1 MGSAH
6 RGAEKPRKMKTFIV
20 MMILSLG
27 VIHCQRPGR
36 RPTGQCEEG
45 QTCQVLKNCQE
56 LADIYSDK
64 KRKLEI
70 VQFFNSR
77 VCNRKERKVCC
88 TAPQIGYSGNVTR
101 NTTIGTLANWGPE
114 YRVSVDIMV
123 HSAGSTDVYG
133 YSNILHFTAGADDWT
148 SKLGERIPAIYYHRN
163 PESVF
168 HICSTVGT
176 NGNSCFDY
184 NIEFNKEYHIDIVQA
199 KKNGKFY
206 YTVNINGEEIKNVEN
221 TNPQSFEDVKV
232 FGGNNFNPASDASYK
247 NLIWESKA
255 SNSTTA
261 EQVTELPLE
270 SIFGPGHA
278 GVIQRTAF
286 RPSLN
291 QTQITVPAHGDGAFL
306 ALDVVIQGLGGED
319 QVTDPYLLTVKEEKC
334 FMNNLPNDLDP
345 AEASYENTGKIA
357 KKHLIQTNITR
368 IQKATADYEELPG
381 RVRNKC
387 EGKEIFKGGYKFLS
401 QEQYEESMET
411 ENFIGHSQSST
422 NLIRTKRGGPQCMRE
437 YKCTYDGGRGCF
449 CFGSTHIYDGQREKC
464 VCCKRNCPQS
474 TIGNDCKCGDLRAET
489 FLNCNNSQDYDGFPY
504 PTEDT
509 CTSPT
514 NGGWGSWTS
523 WSECSSGSNPTKRRS
538 RQCNDPEPANEGNDC
553 SGDSEETKN
562 CPVDGGWGSWTSWSS
577 CCTKRRSRNCDNP
590 APSNGG
596 VNCSGDQDETVVED
610 CRPVDGGWGS
620 WASWSSCFIGPN
632 GYQIRE
638 RNRLCDNPAP
648 SNGGVNCPGNSE
660 ETENCSGPKVQP
672 CFVSGGPAAGEP

>member
-56 LADIYSDK
+56 LADIYPDK

-114 YRVSVDIMV
+114 YRVAVDIMV

-184 NIEFNKEYHIDIVQA
+184 NIEFNKEYHIEFVQA
-199 KKNGKFY
+199 NKNGKFY
-206 YTVNINGEEIKNVEN
+206 YTVNINGEEIKNEEN

-255 SNSTTA
+255 SIDGGWGSWASWSSCFIGDNGYQIRKRSRPCDNPQPINGGSNCPGNSEETDICAASDSTTA
-261 EQVTELPLE
+261 EQVVELSLE

-291 QTQITVPAHGDGAFL
+291 QTEISVPAHGDGAFL

-334 FMNNLPNDLDP
+334 FLNNLPNDLDP
-345 AEASYENTGKIA
+345 AKASSGNTGTIA
-357 KKHLIQTNITR
+357 KKHLIQTKITR
-368 IQKATADYEELPG
+368 IDEATADYEELPG
-381 RVRNKC
+381 KVRNKC

-422 NLIRTKRGGPQCMRE
+422 NLMRTKRAVNIPQCMRE
-437 YKCTYDGGRGCF
+437 YKCTLDGGRGCF
-449 CFGSTHIYDGQREKC
+449 CFGSTHIYVGQREKC

-474 TIGNDCKCGDLRAET
+474 TIGNDCKCGDLRADT
-489 FLNCNNSQDYDGFPY
+489 FLKCYNSQDYDGFPY
-504 PTEDT
+504 PTKDT
-509 CTSPT
+509 CISPT

-562 CPVDGGWGSWTSWSS
+562 CPVDGGWGSWT
-577 CCTKRRSRNCDNP
+577 R
-590 APSNGG
+590 
-596 VNCSGDQDETVVED
+596 
-610 CRPVDGGWGS
+610 
-620 WASWSSCFIGPN
+620 
-632 GYQIRE
+632 
-638 RNRLCDNPAP
+638 
-648 SNGGVNCPGNSE
+648 
-660 ETENCSGPKVQP
+660 
-672 CFVSGGPAAGEP
+672 

>member
-56 LADIYSDK
+56 LADIYPDK

-101 NTTIGTLANWGPE
+101 NILIGTLANWGPE
-114 YRVSVDIMV
+114 YRVAGDIMV
-123 HSAGSTDVYG
+123 HSAGSTGVYG
-133 YSNILHFTAGADDWT
+133 YSNILHFTAGADDWG
-148 SKLGERIPAIYYHRN
+148 SKIGERVPAIFYYHK
-163 PESVF
+163 PESCF

-176 NGNSCFDY
+176 DGNSCFDY

-232 FGGNNFNPASDASYK
+232 FGGNNFNPASDASYR

-255 SNSTTA
+255 SDSTTA
-261 EQVTELPLE
+261 EQVVELPLE

-291 QTQITVPAHGDGAFL
+291 QTEITVPAHGDGAFL

-334 FMNNLPNDLDP
+334 FLNNLPNDLDP
-345 AEASYENTGKIA
+345 AKASSGNTGTIA
-357 KKHLIQTNITR
+357 KKHLIQTNIRR
-368 IQKATADYEELPG
+368 IDEATADYEELPG
-381 RVRNKC
+381 KVRNKC

-411 ENFIGHSQSST
+411 ENFIGHSPIYQSST
-422 NLIRTKRGGPQCMRE
+422 NLMRYNLMRTKRAGPQCMRE

-464 VCCKRNCPQS
+464 VCCKRNCPHQRY
-474 TIGNDCKCGDLRAET
+474 IGNDCKCGDLRDT
-489 FLNCNNSQDYDGFPY
+489 FLNCYNSQVWYGFPY

-523 WSECSSGSNPTKRRS
+523 WSE
-538 RQCNDPEPANEGNDC
+538 
-553 SGDSEETKN
+553 
-562 CPVDGGWGSWTSWSS
+562 SS

-596 VNCSGDQDETVVED
+596 VYCSGDQDQSVSHCVVED

-620 WASWSSCFIGPN
+620 WTSWSECFIGPY
-632 GYQIRE
+632 GYQIRK
-638 RNRLCDNPAP
+638 RSRSCDNPQP
-648 SNGGVNCPGNSE
+648 INGRSNCPGNYE
-660 ETENCSGPKVQP
+660 ETENCAAPAAPAYVEYAPEDSEP
-672 CFVSGGPAAGEP
+672 CFVSR

>member
-1 MGSAH
+1 MGESSCSSQMNKMNFKFLLAVFVVAVALMPTAH
-6 RGAEKPRKMKTFIV
+6 S
-20 MMILSLG
+20 LSLTTKTSPDPTEPTSTLPPSTLPPSTASPSTASPSLASPTTD
-27 VIHCQRPGR
+27 CQAGWSAFNGNCYKFFSEEKTWENAKDQCVEEQANLVSLHSEEEHQFVVGLNGGFPWLGGR
-36 RPTGQCEEG
+36 RDP
-45 QTCQVLKNCQE
+45 
-56 LADIYSDK
+56 
-64 KRKLEI
+64 
-70 VQFFNSR
+70 
-77 VCNRKERKVCC
+77 
-88 TAPQIGYSGNVTR
+88 GN
-101 NTTIGTLANWGPE
+101 
-114 YRVSVDIMV
+114 
-123 HSAGSTDVYG
+123 
-133 YSNILHFTAGADDWT
+133 
-148 SKLGERIPAIYYHRN
+148 
-163 PESVF
+163 
-168 HICSTVGT
+168 
-176 NGNSCFDY
+176 
-184 NIEFNKEYHIDIVQA
+184 
-199 KKNGKFY
+199 
-206 YTVNINGEEIKNVEN
+206 
-221 TNPQSFEDVKV
+221 
-232 FGGNNFNPASDASYK
+232 GNNFVWSDGTPWDYTNWARGAPDNNKGNEDCAHMKKKVAERHKWNDRPCSHVRTFVCK
-247 NLIWESKA
+247 KD
-255 SNSTTA
+255 STTA
-261 EQVTELPLE
+261 EQVSELPLE

-368 IQKATADYEELPG
+368 IQEATADYEELPG

-632 GYQIRE
+632 RYQIRE
-638 RNRLCDNPAP
+638 RSRLCDNPAP

>member
-27 VIHCQRPGR
+27 VIHCQRRRPGR

-56 LADIYSDK
+56 LADIYPDK

-70 VQFFNSR
+70 QQIFNSR

-88 TAPQIGYSGNVTR
+88 TAPQI
-101 NTTIGTLANWGPE
+101 
-114 YRVSVDIMV
+114 D
-123 HSAGSTDVYG
+123 
-133 YSNILHFTAGADDWT
+133 
-148 SKLGERIPAIYYHRN
+148 
-163 PESVF
+163 
-168 HICSTVGT
+168 
-176 NGNSCFDY
+176 
-184 NIEFNKEYHIDIVQA
+184 
-199 KKNGKFY
+199 
-206 YTVNINGEEIKNVEN
+206 
-221 TNPQSFEDVKV
+221 
-232 FGGNNFNPASDASYK
+232 
-247 NLIWESKA
+247 
-255 SNSTTA
+255 STTA
-261 EQVTELPLE
+261 EHVSELSLE
-270 SIFGPGHA
+270 SIFGQGHA

-291 QTQITVPAHGDGAFL
+291 QTEISVPAHGAFL

-345 AEASYENTGKIA
+345 AKASSGNTGRIA
-357 KKHLIQTNITR
+357 KKHLIQTNIRR
-368 IQKATADYEELPG
+368 IYEATADYEELPG
-381 RVRNKC
+381 KVRNKC

-411 ENFIGHSQSST
+411 ENFIGHSPIYHSST
-422 NLIRTKRGGPQCMRE
+422 NQNRYHYTNLMRTKRYTPVYIPQCMRE

-449 CFGSTHIYDGQREKC
+449 CFGSFHVYNGQREKC

-474 TIGNDCKCGDLRAET
+474 TIGNDCKCGDLRAGT
-489 FLNCNNSQDYDGFPY
+489 FLNCYNSQNWYGPTY

-523 WSECSSGSNPTKRRS
+523 WSECSSGSNPTS
-538 RQCNDPEPANEGNDC
+538 W
-553 SGDSEETKN
+553 S
-562 CPVDGGWGSWTSWSS
+562 SWTSWSS

-596 VNCSGDQDETVVED
+596 VYCSGDQDQTVED

-632 GYQIRE
+632 GYQIRK
-638 RNRLCDNPAP
+638 RSRPCDNPQP
-648 SNGGVNCPGNSE
+648 INGGSNCPGNYE
-660 ETENCSGPKVQP
+660 ETENCAAPKKQP
-672 CFVSGGPAAGEP
+672 CFVSRGPAAGEPCVFPFKHNGRTYTACTDWVYANPPQPEGTKWCSTKVDDDGVHVNGFGHYGFCPSTSACTST